1 MLFFWKLVA
10 KYRLKH
16 NKEDEE
22 RINEKFGIS
31 SDFAL
36 KKLQDYKQIC
46 IKNNTKSKI
55 IWLNAVSIGESL
67 SVISFVEELV
77 KKDYFVLFTTTTLTS
92 TKIITKK
99 IEENELF
106 KHNVV
111 HQFFPYP
118 CLSFFKKIYQTWQPE
133 KVFFVESEIYPSVV
147 KYLAKKADIYLLNA
161 RMSNHSFNFWKKV
174 RFYIKPVLTRYKT
187 IFASSE
193 IEAEKF
199 KYLSK
204 NQANIKCF
212 GNLKIENTYKTA
224 QKVINDKTSNIS
236 AKCELLKKAVE
247 GEIVITYGS
256 PHKSEFYYLVW
267 QHCQLMKKISQNNLA
282 GCFGIF
288 VPRYLE
294 EVGELVKLFQQ
305 NDIEPTL
312 WSDYCGGDL
321 SSVLIINELGCLNYF
336 YNLSDYSVVCGNF
349 APEIG
354 GHNPIEPIAFSKPT
368 LIGKYCNKCQDLVD
382 DLLKHNAVI
391 QTETLCDDISLLT
404 KNENNREIL
413 IKNGQ
418 KYLEENNTTLEK
430 ILEELKL

>member
-1 MLFFWKLVA
+1 MLLFWKLVA

-16 NKEDEE
+16 NKEDET
-22 RINEKFGIS
+22 RIKEKFGITS
-31 SDFAL
+31 QFAL
-36 KKLQDYKQIC
+36 DKLEKYKAIC
-46 IKNNTKSKI
+46 EKENRKSQI
-55 IWLNAVSIGESL
+55 IWLHAVSVGESL
-67 SVISFVEELV
+67 SVISFIEEVV

-92 TKIITKK
+92 SRIIRKK

-106 KHNVV
+106 KNNVV
-111 HQFFPYP
+111 HQFCPYP
-118 CLSFFKKIYQTWQPE
+118 CLSFFKKLYQTWQPK
-133 KVFFVESEIYPSVV
+133 KVFFVESEIFPSVV
-147 KYLAKKADIYLLNA
+147 KFLSKKAEIYLINA
-161 RMSNHSFNFWKKV
+161 RMSNHSFNTWKKI
-174 RFYIKPVLTRYKT
+174 RFYIAPVLTKYKA

-199 KYLSK
+199 KFLSK

-212 GNLKIENTYKTA
+212 GNLKVKNSYEMA
-224 QKVINDKTSNIS
+224 QKVIADKESNIY

-247 GEIVITYGS
+247 GEIIITYGS

-321 SSVLIINELGCLNYF
+321 SSVLIVNELGCLNYF

-349 APEIG
+349 APDIG
-354 GHNPIEPIAFSKPT
+354 GHNPIEPVAFGKPT
-368 LIGKYCNKCQDLVD
+368 LVGKYCNKCQDLVD
-382 DLLKHNAVI
+382 DLLQHKVII
-391 QTETLCDDISLLT
+391 QTETLCEDISLLT
-404 KNENNREIL
+404 KNEKDRNEL
-413 IKNGQ
+413 IKNG
-418 KYLEENNTTLEK
+418 KDFFNNSVLFEDLIK
-430 ILEELKL
+430 NCNL

>member
-16 NKEDEE
+16 NKEDEN
-22 RINEKFGIS
+22 RIKEKFGITS
-31 SDFAL
+31 QFAL
-36 KKLQDYKQIC
+36 DKLKKYKEKCNKENKKPQ
-46 IKNNTKSKI
+46 I
-55 IWLNAVSIGESL
+55 IWLHAVSIGESL
-67 SVISFVEELV
+67 SVISFVEEVV

-92 TKIITKK
+92 SKIIGKK
-99 IEENELF
+99 IEEIELF
-106 KHNVV
+106 KSNVV
-111 HQFFPYP
+111 HQFCPYP
-118 CLSFFKKIYQTWQPE
+118 CLSFFKKLYQTFEPE
-133 KVFFVESEIYPSVV
+133 KVFFVESEIFPSVV
-147 KYLAKKADIYLLNA
+147 KYLSKKTEIYLINA
-161 RMSNHSFNFWKKV
+161 RMSNHSFKTWKKI
-174 RFYIKPVLTRYKT
+174 RFYISSVLTKYKT

-199 KYLSK
+199 RFLSK

-224 QKVINDKTSNIS
+224 QKVVVDKTSNIY

-247 GEIVITYGS
+247 GEIIITYGS

-294 EVGELVKLFQQ
+294 EVAELVKLFQQ

-349 APEIG
+349 APDIG

-382 DLLKHNAVI
+382 DLLKNNAVI

-404 KNENNREIL
+404 KNDKDREML
-413 IKNGQ
+413 IKNGE
-418 KYLEENNTTLEK
+418 KYIKNNSTTLQN
-430 ILEELKL
+430 ILKSVFN